1 MANHIH
7 HLNDVC
13 LHLCSRVC
21 VCEQAQTA
29 SQGARSYQ
37 ARSVLFAELNQG
49 LLACLTL
56 AWIWEVTF
64 SVMLILGGL
73 P

>member
-1 MANHIH
+1 MANRIH

-13 LHLCSRVC
+13 LHLRSRVC
-21 VCEQAQTA
+21 VCEQARTV

-49 LLACLTL
+49 LSACLKL
-56 AWIWEVTF
+56 AWIWDVTF

>member
-1 MANHIH
+1 MMC
-7 HLNDVC
+7 VC
-13 LHLCSRVC
+13 IYVPVS